1 MNLELID
8 RIEPGA
14 RAEAGFTHWPCA
26 PEGAAIGPGAA
37 AGAAECLARAREL
50 DLHGADAIARL
61 RAWSDAGD
69 AMLALGT
76 SGELAGLQQAAA
88 AYSMAEALLDEAA
101 ATVLERVHV
110 HHAHGRTLLRLADGS
125 DVELAAAAASRLAS
139 ALSLARRHA
148 PERVAG
154 IKLELC
160 RAEHVIAVRQM
171 QSAAHP
177 VHAAFDA

>member
-1 MNLELID
+1 MNLELIEHA
-8 RIEPGA
+8 EPGVRM
-14 RAEAGFTHWPCA
+14 RAWLEAGDA
-26 PEGAAIGPGAA
+26 L
-37 AGAAECLARAREL
+37 LARA
-50 DLHGADAIARL
+50 
-61 RAWSDAGD
+61 
-69 AMLALGT
+69 
-76 SGELAGLQQAAA
+76 LAGEVACLQQAATA
-88 AYSMAEALLDEAA
+88 CGMAEALLDEAA